1 MVIQI
6 QKIYCIYN
14 AEGTLKGELKYIYDK
29 YINNI
34 KCSMCEITHSAIS
47 PKKKWKVKCATYKIK
62 IECLHLDELPKNIKG
77 LVSNKAPCVVGQM
90 NSGIKILIHDKELIK
105 MNGDIDSFFHSLDNK
120 IKIQ

>member
-47 PKKKWKVKCATYKIK
+47 QKKVEGKVFN
-62 IECLHLDELPKNIKG
+62 L
-77 LVSNKAPCVVGQM
+77 
-90 NSGIKILIHDKELIK
+90 
-105 MNGDIDSFFHSLDNK
+105 
-120 IKIQ
+120 